1 MTNLFIIA
9 MNVCRNSRPV
19 WHGGV
24 FFSLFRCYH
33 AHRWFC
39 HFGPAGRRMYGTNA
53 GIRYDNAKAVV
64 FGPGSIEQ
72 AHQADEWV
80 SLEQLHL
87 HKRVLRQWL
96 YGED

>member
-1 MTNLFIIA
+1 
-9 MNVCRNSRPV
+9 
-19 WHGGV
+19 
-24 FFSLFRCYH
+24 
-33 AHRWFC
+33 
-39 HFGPAGRRMYGTNA
+39 MYGTNA